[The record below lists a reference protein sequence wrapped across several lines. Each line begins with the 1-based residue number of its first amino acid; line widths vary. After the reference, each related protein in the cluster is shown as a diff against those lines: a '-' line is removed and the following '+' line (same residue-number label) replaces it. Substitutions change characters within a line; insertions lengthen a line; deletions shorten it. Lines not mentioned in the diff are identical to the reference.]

1 MSNLPARQLPTPPA
15 GLEEDYAAAQIL
27 VQSKYYAASGRGS
40 PETYEQ
46 DVAQVMVKIMWG
58 REMGLGRTVAVDGI
72 DVIEGKPS
80 PSGGL
85 VAACIDAHPCYA
97 YAEVTRTSEVCRLAF
112 YSGRDL
118 AYGSPYVDGR
128 WEAWATLNPEVS
140 ATRDPIPLAFGL
152 RPGVALR
159 GVEEFTIADAEN
171 AKLTGKDNWRKYAKA
186 MLFNRAVTSGQR
198 AYAPALW
205 GGARLYTPDEL
216 GADTDTDTSA
226 PTMPAE
232 RPATRR
238 KAQPPSVAPKRAPK
252 SSQRLS
258 APLAD
263 LPLSH
268 RVPATRPK
276 SSQRPSAPLADLPVT
291 EHVTHADEPSPAPA
305 EPAAAGEWLF

>member
-40 PETYEQ
+40 PQTYEQ

-128 WEAWATLNPEVS
+128 FEAWLEFAGQSRADWANTEP
-140 ATRDPIPLAFGL
+140 PPAFGL

-263 LPLSH
+263 LP
-268 RVPATRPK
+268 
-276 SSQRPSAPLADLPVT
+276 VT
-291 EHVTHADEPSPAPA
+291 EHVTYADEPSPAPA
-305 EPAAAGEWLF
+305 EPAAAAGEWLF